1 MTPPITNTM
10 TFPPQPEYETFI
22 PAFMRLM
29 FAEAERVCLCSN
41 VAGNWDESMH
51 TMDEALHWLLQN
63 RDTPN
68 LYFRASAFG
77 PGPSTAQANCA
88 SVRALFLDIDYGSEG
103 HKGKTAFKTLDDVTS
118 YLLTMPLQPSL
129 AWHTGHGIQ
138 CAYLLDK
145 PCVFPLAGGDT
156 GALFRY
162 TAAGDKLR
170 KLAMGDAAFT
180 PEHAYRVPLTLNSKG
195 HSHDDIPDVT
205 GSLLWCEP
213 LRRYALEEIEKACES
228 YDIKDLLEAEAGP
241 PQAPEVKSAAS
252 YDSLPQDLKD
262 EIEDTG
268 TECSDRLFSIIGT
281 MVRAGYD
288 SDFIVEAVGHGT
300 DFKRKY
306 GRREGGLRREV
317 ENCIAKLRKG
327 HYVYNGLIVPS
338 VQVYNTAVSVQ
349 LKDCGKLPEPMELM
363 LSRYSDTAGIETRP
377 RVRDALRFHEH
388 LSDTHQ
394 SCVMESPC
402 GAGKSVW
409 ALCHIASQ
417 TSASEG
423 RHVYVIETVDA
434 LHKAADM
441 IESLAPVKAGRLH
454 GFNED
459 YCAKLSG
466 KQYTWEQCIRGDPH
480 SMCLTCNASAK
491 CAYFTRE
498 EQERSQV
505 LCMTHSGFIR
515 ALEDGSAL
523 LTDAHVIIDEGLSP
537 FDTFSAT
544 LNELKSVTRIDG
556 VPYDAL
562 ALIFPC
568 TSLAQRTSLINFGI
582 KDNANVFARTN
593 YVYRNEAETSA
604 IADVISE
611 MRKALRT
618 GSKPV
623 FGRHG
628 DAHESAKDTLA
639 SIVNFFRPSARSDAS
654 YAYRETPRTHETPA
668 QITCKRSVFSL
679 SSGGPW
685 KQLHMLNASAQLS
698 PFQYPDNMPVFTCK
712 DIPENSNL
720 VTLHCVKANPT
731 KTKLEEAVNIG
742 NVAMFM
748 GERTRLHSKVLVC
761 LNKDAEAQAE
771 IEAQVRRLLYNDKAG
786 VTVLTRGR
794 IKGVN
799 SAGDCTLA
807 LLQGMSL
814 FTGIDDCALHAALH
828 YRRTFPDTNVFKDD
842 GKPKWGRNG
851 MEVPAMRDYYA
862 LRSLD
867 EIYQAIWRTA
877 VRNDRPVEAV
887 IVIPDAHWLAALYRT
902 VMPLSVI
909 GSAYKAKAGT
919 IKVKQADGTVIEHA
933 TDFVF
938 DSQLYGIGGVC
949 ALPPG
954 TEITKEEL
962 AKRLGYAEWERNSV
976 SITDLLGDLFEPGSN
991 IRYLKRKS

>member
-1 MTPPITNTM
+1 MTM
-10 TFPPQPEYETFI
+10 PPQPDYNTFI
-22 PAFMRLM
+22 PSFMRLL
-29 FAEAERVCLCSN
+29 FAEADNVCLCSN
-41 VAGNWDESMH
+41 VDGNWANYSL
-51 TMDEALHWLLQN
+51 TLPEAITWALSN
-63 RDTPN
+63 KATPN
-68 LYFRASAFG
+68 IYFRASAFG
-77 PGPSTAQANCA
+77 TGPEFKQHNCTQ
-88 SVRALFLDIDYGSEG
+88 SRALFVDIDYGSDG
-103 HKGKTAFKTLDDVTS
+103 HKRKSQFGTMEDVVA
-118 YLLTMPLQPSL
+118 YVLTMPLRPSL

-213 LRRYALEEIEKACES
+213 LRRYTLEEIEKACES
-228 YDIKDLLEAEAGP
+228 YDIKDLLETEAGP

-252 YDSLPQDLKD
+252 YASLPQDLKD

-306 GRREGGLRREV
+306 GRRAGGLRREV

-363 LSRYSDTAGIETRP
+363 LSRYSDTARIETRP

-388 LSDTHQ
+388 LAATHQ
-394 SCVMESPC
+394 ACVMESPC

-409 ALCHIASQ
+409 AICHIACQ
-417 TSASEG
+417 AKEG
-423 RHVYVIETVDA
+423 RHVYVTETVDA

-441 IESLAPVKAGRLH
+441 IEALAPVKAGRLH

-459 YCAKLSG
+459 YCYKLSH

-593 YVYRNEAETSA
+593 YIYRDEAETSEL
-604 IADVISE
+604 ADVISE

-618 GSKPV
+618 GSQPV

-628 DAHESAKDTLA
+628 DAHESVKDTLA
-639 SIVNFFRPSARSDAS
+639 MLVNFFRPSARQDAS
-654 YAYRETPRTHETPA
+654 YAYREGEGKL
-668 QITCKRSVFSL
+668 TCKRSMFSFDT
-679 SSGGPW
+679 GGPW
-685 KQLHMLNASAQLS
+685 AKLNMLNASASLS
-698 PFQYPDNMPVFTCK
+698 PFQYPDNMPVFTCTDIK
-712 DIPENSNL
+712 DNSNL

-748 GERTRLHSKVLVC
+748 GERTRLHNKVLVC
-761 LNKDAEAQAE
+761 LNKDSEVTPE
-771 IEAQVRRLLYNDKAG
+771 IEAQVKRLLYNENAE

-807 LLQGMSL
+807 LLQGLSL
-814 FTGIDDCALHAALH
+814 FTGLDDCALHAALS
-828 YRRTFPDTNVFKDD
+828 YRRTFPVTPYVCTAD
-842 GKPKWGRNG
+842 GLPNWPGGR
-851 MEVPAMRDYYA
+851 MLVPAMRNYYA
-862 LRSLD
+862 LRCLD

-877 VRNDRPVEAV
+877 VRNDKAVEAV
-887 IVIPDAHWLAALYRT
+887 IVIPDFHWLAALYRT
-902 VMPLSVI
+902 VMPKAVI
-909 GSAYKAKAGT
+909 GSAYKAKDDT
-919 IKVKQADGTVIEHA
+919 MDVPQADGTVIKHSA
-933 TDFVF
+933 DFAS
-938 DSQLYGIGGVC
+938 DDQLYGMGVC
-949 ALPPG
+949 ALAPG
-954 TEITKEEL
+954 TEITKAVL
-962 AKRLGYAEWERNSV
+962 AMALGYKGDDPATVKNPKGAWQKNKA
-976 SITDLLGDLFEPGSN
+976 SITAVLGDLFEEAGPLK
-991 IRYLKRKS
+991 LKRKS